1 MVTRAMSP
9 SEQNMSSK
17 LYFNR
22 VMLLRNMALDIILF
36 TAVELGKFLRHTVD
50 CMNSITPESLQDK
63 WDHYD

>member
-22 VMLLRNMALDIILF
+22 VMLLRNMALDI
-36 TAVELGKFLRHTVD
+36 VYSCGVGKVFEAYGRLYEQYHPRVA
-50 CMNSITPESLQDK
+50 SR
-63 WDHYD
+63 